1 MTVLI
6 TGASG
11 FIGSALLRAW
21 PLNSTHDL
29 HAISRK
35 RQGSSSVTWH
45 ECDLFDEQAIERLFD
60 RIQPTHVIHAA
71 WETTH
76 GRFWTCESNRNW
88 LSASLR
94 LLDAFERHGGKRFVF
109 LGSMAEYD
117 WTISPLTEHHSPEI
131 PFTLYGETKLGFHR
145 MLMHHAAAKK
155 FSAVTGRIFNLYGP
169 NEKSERLIPQILGA
183 LAHSTR
189 IKVGSADRVRDLL
202 HVDEVAS
209 ALMALLESDIE
220 GPVNIAH
227 GIPVTM
233 GEVYAMIG
241 KVTQRGH
248 LIGAGE
254 RADTPGEPKK
264 LYADASLIRSTGW
277 RPKIQ
282 LEDGLIDLWA
292 RGQTQRAA

>member
-1 MTVLI
+1 MTILI

-11 FIGSALLRAW
+11 FIGSAILRAW
-21 PLNSTHDL
+21 PSHTTHEL
-29 HAISRK
+29 HAISRT
-35 RQGSSSVTWH
+35 RPNSSALTWH
-45 ECDLFDEQAIERLFD
+45 ECDLFDERAVEHLFD
-60 RIQPTHVIHAA
+60 KVKPTQVIHAA

-76 GRFWTCESNRNW
+76 SRFWTCESNRNW

-117 WTISPLTEHHSPEI
+117 WTVSPLTENHSSEI

-155 FSAVTGRIFNLYGP
+155 FSAATGRIFNLYGP
-169 NEKSERLIPQILGA
+169 NEKPERLIPQILGA

-189 IKVGSADRVRDLL
+189 IKVGSADRERDLL
-202 HVDEVAS
+202 HVDDVAD
-209 ALMALLESDIE
+209 ALISLMRSDLE
-220 GPVNIAH
+220 GPVNIAN
-227 GIPVTM
+227 GKPYTM
-233 GEVYAMIG
+233 GDIYDVIG

-248 LIGAGE
+248 LIGIGE

-277 RPKIQ
+277 QPKIR
-282 LEDGLIDLWA
+282 LEDGLSDLWA
-292 RGQTQRAA
+292 QPHTQRAA